1 MNTKKIVLLTTTVLT
16 LSSIAIPF
24 VSVNSISN
32 VEAATA
38 PVNYNQWKT
47 IRTQK
52 LSPAQTKQM
61 AKDVQKGRNVG
72 TFTSIAGAWL
82 YKVPALGAS
91 VSTLGALMQNSGG
104 TILKAAQ
111 QNKGITLTYQQKVHW
126 DGYSPRTRLGVTI
139 N

>member
-1 MNTKKIVLLTTTVLT
+1 
-16 LSSIAIPF
+16 
-24 VSVNSISN
+24 
-32 VEAATA
+32 
-38 PVNYNQWKT
+38 
-47 IRTQK
+47 
-52 LSPAQTKQM
+52 M
-61 AKDVQKGRNVG
+61 AKDVQKGRNIG